1 MRKILL
7 ALLLSLSSCVSGAV
21 DHAADRSEQL
31 IIVAKQQVADLKTE
45 TLNELDQKLQE
56 IVPRVAKEF
65 GKTVDASIDRF
76 INSDLVAFLIVSV
89 VSLLGCVVLGLL
101 YVVIHYL
108 RSRTRTCA
116 TTSAVDKAP
125 E

>member
-1 MRKILL
+1 MKKILL
-7 ALLLSLSSCVSGAV
+7 ALLLSLSSCVTRAV

-31 IIVAKQQVADLKTE
+31 IVVAKDKIAELKTE
-45 TLNELDQKLQE
+45 TLNEMDQKIQE
-56 IVPRVAKEF
+56 VVPRVAKEF

-101 YVVIHYL
+101 YLAIHYV
-108 RSRTRTCA
+108 RSRTKNKCHNISSR
-116 TTSAVDKAP
+116 
-125 E
+125 